1 MNLCMV
7 VFIHSLFMH
16 EKPTTS
22 VQPGAKQARC
32 TVISRPDFCRCL
44 STDDLAVIT
53 GSMCKQAVLDQLSKQ
68 LGRQVSISRFLRM
81 EVGEGI
87 QR

>member
-1 MNLCMV
+1 MRSQQLLC
-7 VFIHSLFMH
+7 SQDLSRL
-16 EKPTTS
+16 E
-22 VQPGAKQARC
+22 C
-32 TVISRPDFCRCL
+32 TVISRPDFCTCL
-44 STDDLAVIT
+44 STDDLIAIT
-53 GSMCKQAVLDQLSKQ
+53 GNMCKQAVLDQLSQQ